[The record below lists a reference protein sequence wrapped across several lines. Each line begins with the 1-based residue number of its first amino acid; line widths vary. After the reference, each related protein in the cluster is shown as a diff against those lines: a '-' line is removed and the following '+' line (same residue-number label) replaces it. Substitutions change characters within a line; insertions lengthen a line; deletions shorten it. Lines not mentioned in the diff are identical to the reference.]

1 MKEIEIVKKLQEAG
15 FEAYFVGGFVRDSLI
30 GIESDDVDI
39 VTSARTHEVQK
50 VFPACKPG
58 LGTKFLVNL
67 LEGIEISTYRFDY
80 EENGEKI
87 FLFSECFKE
96 DSARRDLTINSI
108 AYDPI
113 KDIYIDHW
121 DGQKDLEN
129 KIIGFVGIAEMRIQE
144 DPVRMLRACRFAA
157 KIEGR
162 LIPSAFLAIKDN
174 AHLIDAV
181 PKERIQKEIL
191 KAMKLKKP
199 SIFFELLHRTGLLN
213 KIIPEMDDCWYFTG
227 GNYHSEFIHEHLL
240 ECGDALGS
248 EDPIL
253 RLAGYL
259 HDIGKSQSYNEE
271 TFSFIGH
278 ESVGANLVNDILKD
292 LKFSLEDTRK
302 VLLLVK
308 NHMRCIETNSS
319 KKSYRR
325 LISKLQKDNVR
336 IQDFLNLKISDRYA
350 NKRRD
355 NYSQEEIDSFRNN
368 FENCYQQECA
378 FGIKD
383 LKINGFD
390 LIKIGIKPGKKLGML
405 LSECLNVVIDDPE
418 LNDKEYL
425 LQMVKNINQIKDR
438 CDAKSESR
446 RSN

>member
-1 MKEIEIVKKLQEAG
+1 MREIEIVKKLQEAG

-30 GIESDDVDI
+30 GIESDDIDI
-39 VTSARTHEVQK
+39 VTSARTHEIQK
-50 VFPACKPG
+50 VFPDCKPG

-67 LEGIEISTYRFDY
+67 VQGIEISTYRFDY

-96 DSARRDLTINSI
+96 DSARRDLTINAI
-108 AYDPI
+108 GYDPI

-121 DGQKDLEN
+121 DGKKDIEN
-129 KIIGFVGIAEMRIQE
+129 KIIRFVGVAETRIQE
-144 DPVRMLRACRFAA
+144 DPVRMIRACRFAA

-162 LIPSAFLAIKDN
+162 LIPSAFFAIKDN
-174 AHLIDAV
+174 TNLIKAV

-191 KAMKLKKP
+191 KAMKLRKP

-213 KIIPEMDDCWYFTG
+213 KIIPEMDDCWHFTG

-240 ECGDALGS
+240 ECGDALSS

-278 ESVGANLVNDILKD
+278 ESVGSNLVNDILKD
-292 LKFSLEDTRK
+292 LKFSLEDTRR
-302 VLLLVK
+302 VVSLVK

-325 LISKLQKDNVR
+325 LISKLQKNNVN

-350 NKRRD
+350 NKIRD
-355 NYSQEEIDSFRNN
+355 NYSQEEINTFRNN
-368 FENCYQQECA
+368 FENCYQQEYV
-378 FGIKD
+378 FGVKD

-390 LIKIGIKPGKKLGML
+390 LIKIGIKPGKKLGAL

-425 LQMVKNINQIKDR
+425 LQMVKNINQNKG
-438 CDAKSESR
+438 EV
-446 RSN
+446 